1 MIFND
6 NLFRNKNILVTGANS
21 GLGLDVCQEI
31 SNLGGAI
38 TGVSR
43 SIDKQIFSKQIKTVS
58 SELLNTVSI
67 DFSSKDLDFDKFDMN
82 VKYDAIFLSA
92 GISKVSGFVQTDE
105 ETMESMF
112 DINVIGQLKL
122 LRYLLKKKLV
132 KSNASIVFMSSIN
145 GTSLGSKGHSIYA
158 ATKGALNGVTMS
170 LANELSKKRIRVNAV
185 ASGLVK
191 TPMFIDNLRLTGE
204 DSMKEYEKTYP
215 LGFGTP
221 NDVSNLA
228 IFLLSDGAR
237 WITGQTYIIDGGH
250 SIV

>member
-6 NLFRNKNILVTGANS
+6 SLFRNKNILVTGANS

-58 SELLNTVSI
+58 SDLLNIVSI
-67 DFSSKDLDFDKFDMN
+67 DFSSKDLDFEKFDKN
-82 VKYDAIFLSA
+82 VKYDAVFLSA
-92 GISKVSGFVQTDE
+92 GVSKVSGFVQTDE

-158 ATKGALNGVTMS
+158 ATKGALNGITMS
-170 LANELSKKRIRVNAV
+170 LANELSKKRIRVNAI

-191 TPMFIDNLRLTGE
+191 TPMFIDNLRLAGE

-250 SIV
+250 SIA